1 MLALTLA
8 QTTLPEGG
16 MIPLFVALA
25 AGVAL
30 WLAGVKLVRV
40 VFIALGAAVGGF
52 AGSVLLPLTGM
63 PALPLGSLTLTPGF
77 TGVLAGGVIGALVAL
92 AMLRIVIIL
101 TAAGAMGVVGAMA
114 ALVFLH
120 FNPTAA
126 GPDEAPDAPYA
137 DAASELRSMTDD
149 LARATRE
156 QTGEAMD
163 RLNRSLSDDPGA
175 NQLLADLNTEEN
187 RERLRDA
194 AERSRAYLSHLSE
207 VLRAEYDRRPARDKL
222 VILSSTTAGLGVGLL
237 IGLTMPRRSSAL
249 VTSLLG
255 SALWLAAG
263 VALIRANADPD
274 PNFLTQPPLAW
285 AVVWALTAVVG
296 MTVQFG
302 LIKRRGSKDP
312 APEDD

>member
-77 TGVLAGGVIGALVAL
+77 TGLIAGGVIGALVSL
-92 AMLRIVIIL
+92 AMLRIVVTL
-101 TAAGAMGVVGAMA
+101 TASVAMGVVGAMA

-120 FNPTAA
+120 FSPTAGA
-126 GPDEAPDAPYA
+126 PTDPDAPYA
-137 DAASELRSMTDD
+137 DTAADLRALTDD

-156 QTGEAMD
+156 QTDEALD
-163 RLNRSLSDDPGA
+163 RLNRSLNDDPEA

-194 AERSRAYLSHLSE
+194 AERSRAYLAHVSE

-222 VILSSTTAGLGVGLL
+222 VILSSTTAGLAVGLL
-237 IGLTMPRRSSAL
+237 MGVAMPRRSSAL
-249 VTSLLG
+249 ITSLLG

-285 AVVWALTAVVG
+285 AVVWALTAVLG

-302 LIKRRGSKDP
+302 LIRRRGGKDGGEP
-312 APEDD
+312 SDD